1 MPYLGIAE
9 VPTYDRD
16 LIREVMAGVLDRSG
30 LQWPG
35 KKVLVKPNLLGPFP
49 PDSAVVTH
57 PYLIR
62 ALGRELRRR
71 GCEVLVGDNPGVRG
85 YGLVSRTAKV
95 SGAEEASEGDFA
107 NISLHP
113 RSVCIASRYIQKV
126 PVSSEVMEADLLISL
141 PKLKTHMATV
151 ITGAIKNSYG
161 IVVGAEKSRFH
172 GIAHRPRD
180 FGELV
185 VDIYAIRPPDL
196 VIIDAVVGM
205 EGNGP
210 SAGNPRKIG
219 YILSSDSG
227 GAMDFAVCHMTGI
240 DPSRVVTQKVA
251 AQRGLAP
258 LSLDEV
264 DMQGE
269 LPVISHFQRP
279 SNLIRLDPGGRIYG
293 FVFRRLSK
301 PQMKVDRTLC
311 TACGTCE
318 RSCPT
323 QAITMRDYPV
333 FDYHACISCYCCYE
347 LCTEHAIKV
356 GRLMHWVGGK

>member
-196 VIIDAVVGM
+196 VI
-205 EGNGP
+205 
-210 SAGNPRKIG
+210 
-219 YILSSDSG
+219 
-227 GAMDFAVCHMTGI
+227 MDFAVCHMTGI